1 GSRQGITSQ
10 ITGGELGGLIRYRE
24 EVLDSTMNSLG
35 RLALAVSDQI
45 NSQLGQGLDLKG
57 QVGSALF
64 GDYNDPALAK
74 LRVNAFSGNSSS
86 AQPALNITDTSQLTT
101 SDYLMEYD
109 ENTGYKVRRLSDNQP
124 MTVTAAA
131 DGTLSITDK
140 NGRDQGFQIVPGTPA
155 PAAGDKFTLQP
166 TRRGATDISAILDQ
180 ADQLAFASPVR
191 AESNL
196 QNAGT

>member
-1 GSRQGITSQ
+1 QGITSQ

-101 SDYLMEYD
+101 SDYLME
-109 ENTGYKVRRLSDNQP
+109 
-124 MTVTAAA
+124 
-131 DGTLSITDK
+131 
-140 NGRDQGFQIVPGTPA
+140 
-155 PAAGDKFTLQP
+155 
-166 TRRGATDISAILDQ
+166 
-180 ADQLAFASPVR
+180 
-191 AESNL
+191 
-196 QNAGT
+196 